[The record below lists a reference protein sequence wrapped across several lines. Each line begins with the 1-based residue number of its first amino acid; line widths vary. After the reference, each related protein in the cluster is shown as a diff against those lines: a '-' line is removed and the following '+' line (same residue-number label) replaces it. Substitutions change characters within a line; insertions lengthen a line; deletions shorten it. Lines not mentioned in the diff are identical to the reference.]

1 MASPPVTRVI
11 CDELPP
17 FFHLFLAGAGLAAAG
32 GRMPKRAFV
41 ALCDSKPE
49 FVYSFYPIKC
59 CPWVALCIPEANR
72 PTIEKFWVSLWRS

>member
-17 FFHLFLAGAGLAAAG
+17 FFHLFLAVAGLAAAG

-49 FVYSFYPIKC
+49 LSALFAQSN
-59 CPWVALCIPEANR
+59 VALGLPSAFQR
-72 PTIEKFWVSLWRS
+72 PTGQQ